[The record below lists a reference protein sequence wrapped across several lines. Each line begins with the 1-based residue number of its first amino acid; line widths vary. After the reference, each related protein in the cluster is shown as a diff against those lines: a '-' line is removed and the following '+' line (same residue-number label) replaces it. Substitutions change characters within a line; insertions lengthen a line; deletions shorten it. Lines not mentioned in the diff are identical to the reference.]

1 MPDSIQQIVLG
12 RERMQKIQALQ
23 VLQEEEPI
31 VVQQIKERHE
41 DVNTE
46 DQSEVE
52 IPKFKRINSAK
63 DLKQIARMEEES
75 SDWSER

>member
-1 MPDSIQQIVLG
+1 MPESVQQVILG

-31 VVQQIKERHE
+31 VVLQIKERHE

-46 DQSEVE
+46 DQSEE
-52 IPKFKRINSAK
+52 
-63 DLKQIARMEEES
+63 
-75 SDWSER
+75 